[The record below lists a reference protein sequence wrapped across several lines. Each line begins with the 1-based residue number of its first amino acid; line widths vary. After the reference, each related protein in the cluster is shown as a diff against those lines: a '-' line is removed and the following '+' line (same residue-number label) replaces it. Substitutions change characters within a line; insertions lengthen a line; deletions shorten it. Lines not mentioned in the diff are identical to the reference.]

1 MGNWFEMEAFGRQ
14 RAAELTRLSESIRLE
29 REALRLSRLQA
40 RAAMPAPALP
50 THEPFPT
57 EREMKHA
64 RATFVMERG
73 EVLSVHAGRRP
84 YRIGCVAGRLWAT
97 MDGSSVD
104 DVLVAGQT
112 LTYRGKGRVVIQ
124 ALRTA
129 TVRIECPSATRV
141 VLGSTLR
148 PAFQLG

>member
-1 MGNWFEMEAFGRQ
+1 MRNWYEMEAFGRQ
-14 RAAELTRLSESIRLE
+14 RAAELVRLSESIRME
-29 REALRLSRLQA
+29 REAIRLARLQA
-40 RAAMPAPALP
+40 RAVEAAPALP
-50 THEPFPT
+50 KREPFPT

-73 EVLSVHAGRRP
+73 EVLSIHAGRQP

-97 MDGSSVD
+97 IDGSTVD
-104 DVLVAGQT
+104 NVLVPGQS
-112 LTYRGKGRVVIQ
+112 LAYRGRGRVVIQ

-129 TVRIECPSATRV
+129 TVRIECPAATRV
-141 VLGSTLR
+141 VLGSAFR